1 MRLSYSEALQYVH
14 NLLNYEAQQPPG
26 YTPEVISLDR
36 PRALLAALDNP
47 QERYPV
53 FHVTGTKG
61 KGSVSALCYSA
72 LNAAGYKTGF
82 YLSPHLQEFRERFR
96 VSDHLIPEE
105 TFAAIVSDMKPHMEA
120 IAGITYW
127 EVITAIA
134 FEYFAREAVDIAVVE
149 VGLGGRLDAT
159 NVIKQ
164 PVVSV
169 ITSLSFDHMHLLGNT
184 LPEIAYEKAGII
196 KPGMPVV
203 SAPQRA
209 DALETLARIAAER
222 GSPLTV
228 IGENWKA
235 ESISTNLDAQHIR
248 ITYNNAVE
256 DYQLPLLGPHQA
268 INLAVARAALEKVR
282 ESGLKIPDKALRE
295 GFASVNWPGRFE
307 IVARDPYIILD
318 SAHNAESAQRL
329 AETIQSIFPKE
340 RLTLVFGAFND
351 KDVAG
356 MYAALLPLTDDLI
369 LIPARGPRAFSV
381 DVLAEKAA
389 EAGYTG
395 RLHRATG
402 VDSALD
408 MVRLLRRP
416 VTLATGSLSIVGAM
430 RDVLG
435 LPIMRAAY
443 LSSLSDETTL
453 LESAEG

>member
-1 MRLSYSEALQYVH
+1 MHLSYSGALQYVH

-47 QERYPV
+47 QEKYPIV
-53 FHVTGTKG
+53 HVTGTKG

-72 LNAAGYKTGF
+72 LNAAGYRVGF

-96 VSDHLIPEE
+96 VSDQLIPEE
-105 TFAAIVSDMKPHMEA
+105 TFTAIVNDMQPHIDA
-120 IAGITYW
+120 IPGITYW

-134 FEYFAREAVDIAVVE
+134 FEYFARAGVDIAVVE

-159 NVIKQ
+159 NVIKA
-164 PVVSV
+164 PLVSV

-196 KPGMPVV
+196 KPGTPVV

-228 IGENWKA
+228 IGQGWQA
-235 ESISTNLDAQHIR
+235 ASISTDLDGQHIR
-248 ITYNNAVE
+248 IMHGDNAQ
-256 DYQLPLLGPHQA
+256 DYHIPLLGPHQA
-268 INLAVARAALEKVR
+268 INLAVARAALEHVR
-282 ESGLKIPDKALRE
+282 AAGIAISDQAMRD

-307 IVARDPYIILD
+307 IVTREPYLILD
-318 SAHNAESAQRL
+318 SAHNAESAERL
-329 AETIQSIFPKE
+329 AQTIQSVFPDE
-340 RLTLVFGAFND
+340 RLTLLFGAFND

-369 LIPARGPRAFSV
+369 VVPARGARAFPV
-381 DVLAEKAA
+381 ETLAEKASQS
-389 EAGYTG
+389 GYTG
-395 RLHRATG
+395 RLH
-402 VDSALD
+402 SAGSIEAGLD
-408 MVRLLRRP
+408 MARLLRKR
-416 VTLATGSLSIVGAM
+416 VTLATGSLSIVGAL
-430 RDVLG
+430 RDALG
-435 LPIMRAAY
+435 LQIMRAAY
-443 LSSLSDETTL
+443 LDHSPNQTTL